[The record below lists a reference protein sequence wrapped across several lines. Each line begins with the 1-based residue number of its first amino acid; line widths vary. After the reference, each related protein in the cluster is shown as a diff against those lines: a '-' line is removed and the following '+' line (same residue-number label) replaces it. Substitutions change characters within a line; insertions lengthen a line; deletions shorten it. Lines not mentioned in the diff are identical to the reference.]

1 MYLQTNFN
9 FKKMNKCKFLAMAAI
24 AATVTMTSCSNDD
37 EAVNNSDRVEVKF
50 STGNIANVQTR
61 AYDQTWENGD
71 SIGIYMVKET
81 PGTLAAENIL
91 ENAANIRYDPAAGG
105 TGAVAFNAHSTTT
118 TIYYPV
124 SGNVKFIAYYPY
136 RASLTDYKLPIN
148 LSNQSNQS
156 AIDVLYAP
164 AGTAYSKTSP
174 NAALTFE
181 HKLVKLVFNISNGLG
196 VTSSLTNLTVAIGNQ
211 QTTGELN
218 LVDGVII
225 PSAAGTTAINA
236 LVSNGGA
243 TAEAIV
249 LPGTHNG
256 TFTFTNAAGEAFT
269 ATIPDA
275 TFERGKKYTYT
286 VTLTKATAVITGS
299 IAAWNTGGGSVTA
312 Q

>member
-1 MYLQTNFN
+1 
-9 FKKMNKCKFLAMAAI
+9 MAAI
-24 AATVTMTSCSNDD
+24 VATVTMTSCSNDD

-50 STGNIANVQTR
+50 STGNIASVQTR
-61 AYDQTWENGD
+61 VNDQTWAAGD

-81 PGTLAAENIL
+81 PGTLAAGNIL
-91 ENAANIRYDPAAGG
+91 ENADNIRYNSVGG
-105 TGAVAFNAHSTTT
+105 TGTAVAFDDNGTK
-118 TIYYPV
+118 IYYPV
-124 SGNVKFIAYYPY
+124 SGDVKFIAYYPY
-136 RASLTDYKLPIN
+136 TASLTDYKLPVN
-148 LSNQSNQS
+148 VSNQINQS

-174 NAALTFE
+174 NAALPFE
-181 HKLVKLVFNISNGLG
+181 HKLVKLVFNISNGAG
-196 VTSSLTNLTVAIGNQ
+196 VTSPLTNALTVAISNQ

-218 LVDGVII
+218 LVNGVVAITGT
-225 PSAAGTTAINA
+225 SAPTTINA

-249 LPGTHNG
+249 LPDTHNG

-275 TFERGKKYTYT
+275 TFVGGSKYTYT
-286 VTLTKATAVITGS
+286 VTLTKANAVITGS
-299 IAAWNTGGGSVTA
+299 IAVWNTGGGSVTA

>member
-1 MYLQTNFN
+1 
-9 FKKMNKCKFLAMAAI
+9 MNKCKFLAMAAI

-61 AYDQTWENGD
+61 AFDQTWEND

-91 ENAANIRYDPAAGG
+91 ENAANIRYNSAAGG
-105 TGAVAFNAHSTTT
+105 AGAVAFNAHST

-156 AIDVLYAP
+156 AIDLLYAP

-174 NAALTFE
+174 NAALPFE
-181 HKLVKLVFNISNGLG
+181 HKLVKLVFNISNGAG
-196 VTSSLTNLTVAIGNQ
+196 VTSPLTNLTVAIGNQ

-218 LVDGVII
+218 LVNGEVI

-249 LPGTHNG
+249 LGGFPNDK
-256 TFTFTNAAGEAFT
+256 FTFINAAGETFEA
-269 ATIPDA
+269 AVPDA